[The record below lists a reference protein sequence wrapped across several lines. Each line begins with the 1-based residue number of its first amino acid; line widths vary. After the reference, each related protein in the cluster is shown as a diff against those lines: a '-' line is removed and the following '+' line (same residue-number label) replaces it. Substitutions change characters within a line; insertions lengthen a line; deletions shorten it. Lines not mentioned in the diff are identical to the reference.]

1 MIRELADC
9 AGIILRN
16 TGLDVVTSDLLLLK
30 GDHQDHVGLTRKQR
44 WENISNAFT
53 VARIPSVRSEV
64 VLVDDVFTT
73 GATLNACA
81 RALKRAGATRV
92 DALTLARV
100 VRERGSDI

>member
-9 AGIILRN
+9 AGNILRN

-53 VARIPSVRSEV
+53 VARIPRVRSDV

-73 GATLNACA
+73 GATLHAA
-81 RALKRAGATRV
+81 YSALVRAGVPVQGAAV
-92 DALTLARV
+92 LA
-100 VRERGSDI
+100 GTHHKS